1 MKPSRKCYTR
11 EFKIAAVRLL
21 NKGGPGLAQTAQDL
35 GVNRTMLSR
44 WRKEL
49 GDNPEGA
56 FPGSGRMKL
65 EERELRQLQ
74 QQIEQLR
81 EERDILK
88 KAVDF
93 FSTRED

>member
-1 MKPSRKCYTR
+1 MKPSRKSYTR

-21 NKGGPGLAQTAQDL
+21 NEGGRGLAQTAKDL

-44 WRKEL
+44 WRKEYAE
-49 GDNPEGA
+49 DNAGA
-56 FPGSGRMKL
+56 FPGSGRMKP
-65 EERELRQLQ
+65 EERELRELQ
-74 QQIEQLR
+74 KQIEQLR

-93 FSTRED
+93 FSTRKD

>member
-1 MKPSRKCYTR
+1 MKSSRKSYTR

-21 NKGGPGLAQTAQDL
+21 NESGRGLAQTAKDL

-44 WRKEL
+44 WRKEYAE
-49 GDNPEGA
+49 DNEGA
-56 FPGSGRMKL
+56 FPGSGRMKS
-65 EERELRQLQ
+65 EERELRELQ
-74 QQIEQLR
+74 KQIEQLR

-93 FSTRED
+93 FSTRKD

>member
-1 MKPSRKCYTR
+1 MKQSRKSYTR

-21 NKGGPGLAQTAQDL
+21 NEEGKGLAKMAQDL

-44 WRKEL
+44 WRKEF
-49 GDNPEGA
+49 GEDAEGA
-56 FPGSGRMKL
+56 FPGSGRMKA
-65 EERELRQLQ
+65 EEMELRELQK
-74 QQIEQLR
+74 QIEQLR

-93 FSTRED
+93 FSTRKD